1 MASIIYLIR
10 VLSSRRKRRRKNS
23 FSFQRREEEKSTSNI
38 YIYIFYK
45 KEKRKNY
52 VCNFNK
58 TYPSSIYISVSFL
71 SCLRVESTISCL
83 RTNTIINQK
92 RWLRARKIFFLA
104 QHPFLSACVLPSLPV
119 DLEIT
124 PSAPTLV
131 NYMQLLYRPPK
142 GDGVTP
148 YNGTLKPIHR
158 DFFKP
163 CCNNSDETHVLTG

>member
-1 MASIIYLIR
+1 MASIIYLIG

-38 YIYIFYK
+38 YIYIYSIK
-45 KEKRKNY
+45 KKKRKNY

-104 QHPFLSACVLPSLPV
+104 QHFYRHACSQVCRSISRLHPL
-119 DLEIT
+119 
-124 PSAPTLV
+124 
-131 NYMQLLYRPPK
+131 RPPWLTTCSYCIALPR
-142 GDGVTP
+142 GMALPHITARLNLSTVTFL
-148 YNGTLKPIHR
+148 NLVATTLMKHT
-158 DFFKP
+158 F
-163 CCNNSDETHVLTG
+163 

>member
-1 MASIIYLIR
+1 MASIIYLIG

-38 YIYIFYK
+38 YIYIYSIKKK
-45 KEKRKNY
+45 KEKIMY
-52 VCNFNK
+52 A
-58 TYPSSIYISVSFL
+58 TSIKLILRAYIYLCFISF
-71 SCLRVESTISCL
+71 SLRVESTISCL

-142 GDGVTP
+142 GMALPHITARLNLSTVTFL
-148 YNGTLKPIHR
+148 NLVATTLMKHT
-158 DFFKP
+158 F
-163 CCNNSDETHVLTG
+163 